1 MAMPEENLLHVTDED
16 FEAEILKSEKP
27 VLVDFWAAW
36 CGPCK
41 AIAPT
46 IEALA
51 EEYAGQI
58 RVAKLDVDNNP
69 KSAMKFGIKAIPTMI
84 MFKDGEVSDQIT
96 GAVGK
101 AQLEEAIKKVL
112 S

>member
-1 MAMPEENLLHVTDED
+1 MSEENLLHVTDED

-69 KSAMKFGIKAIPTMI
+69 KSAMKFGIRAIPTMI

-101 AQLEEAIKKVL
+101 AQLEEAIKKAL
-112 S
+112 A

>member
-1 MAMPEENLLHVTDED
+1 MSEENLLHVTDED

-101 AQLEEAIKKVL
+101 AQLEKAIKKVL
-112 S
+112 P

>member
-1 MAMPEENLLHVTDED
+1 MSEENLLHVTDED

-69 KSAMKFGIKAIPTMI
+69 KSAMKFGIRAIPTMI

-101 AQLEEAIKKVL
+101 AQLEKAIKKAL
-112 S
+112 A

>member
-1 MAMPEENLLHVTDED
+1 MSEENLLHVNDED
-16 FEAEILKSEKP
+16 FEAEVLKSEKP
-27 VLVDFWAAW
+27 VLVDFWATW

-101 AQLEEAIKKVL
+101 AQLEEAIKKAL
-112 S
+112 L

>member
-1 MAMPEENLLHVTDED
+1 MPEENLLHVTDED

>member
-1 MAMPEENLLHVTDED
+1 MPEENLLHVTDED

-69 KSAMKFGIKAIPTMI
+69 KSAMKFGIRAIPTMI

-101 AQLEEAIKKVL
+101 AQLEEAIKKAL
-112 S
+112 A

>member
-27 VLVDFWAAW
+27 VLVDFWATW

-58 RVAKLDVDNNP
+58 QVAKLDVDNNP
-69 KSAMKFGIKAIPTMI
+69 KTAMKFGIKAIPTMI
-84 MFKDGEVSDQIT
+84 MFKGGEVSDQIT

-112 S
+112 A

>member
-1 MAMPEENLLHVTDED
+1 MSEENLLHVTDED

-112 S
+112 P

>member
-1 MAMPEENLLHVTDED
+1 MPEENLLHVTDED

-58 RVAKLDVDNNP
+58 RVAKLDVENNP

>member
-1 MAMPEENLLHVTDED
+1 MSEENLLHVTDED
-16 FEAEILKSEKP
+16 FEVEILKSEKP

-51 EEYAGQI
+51 KEYAGQI

-101 AQLEEAIKKVL
+101 AQLEEAIKKAL
-112 S
+112 P

>member
-1 MAMPEENLLHVTDED
+1 MPEENLLHVTDED

-51 EEYAGQI
+51 KEYAGQI

-101 AQLEEAIKKVL
+101 AQLEEAIKKAL
-112 S
+112 L

>member
-1 MAMPEENLLHVTDED
+1 MPEENLLHVTDED
-16 FEAEILKSEKP
+16 FEVEILKSEKP

>member
-1 MAMPEENLLHVTDED
+1 MSEDNVYHVSDEA
-16 FEAEILKSEKP
+16 FEQEVLKSDVP
-27 VLVDFWAAW
+27 VLVDFWATW

-51 EEYAGQI
+51 DEYKDKVK
-58 RVAKLDVDNNP
+58 VAKVDVDNNP
-69 KSAMKFGIKAIPTMI
+69 KVAGQFGIRAIPTMLL
-84 MFKDGEVSDQIT
+84 FKNGEVAEQIT

-101 AQLEEAIKKVL
+101 AQLEEAIKKAIV
-112 S
+112 

>member
-1 MAMPEENLLHVTDED
+1 MAMSEENLLHVTDEN

-112 S
+112 P

>member
-1 MAMPEENLLHVTDED
+1 MPEENLLHVTDED

-51 EEYAGQI
+51 KEYAGQI

>member
-1 MAMPEENLLHVTDED
+1 MSEENLLHVSDED
-16 FEAEILKSEKP
+16 FEAEILNSEKP

>member
-1 MAMPEENLLHVTDED
+1 MSEENLLHVTDED

-51 EEYAGQI
+51 EKYAGQI

-69 KSAMKFGIKAIPTMI
+69 KSAMKFGIRAIPTMI

-101 AQLEEAIKKVL
+101 AQLEKAIKKAL
-112 S
+112 A

>member
-1 MAMPEENLLHVTDED
+1 MPEENLLHVTDD
-16 FEAEILKSEKP
+16 AFEAEVIKSDLP

-46 IEALA
+46 IESLA
-51 EEYAGQI
+51 DEYAGKL
-58 RVAKLDVDNNP
+58 RVAKLDVDSNP
-69 KSAMKFGIKAIPTMI
+69 KSASQYGIRAIPTMLV
-84 MFKDGEVSDQIT
+84 FKDGQVVDQIT

-101 AQLEEAIKKVL
+101 SILEEAIKKVV

>member
-1 MAMPEENLLHVTDED
+1 MSEENLLHVTDED

-101 AQLEEAIKKVL
+101 AQLEKAIKKAL
-112 S
+112 A

>member
-1 MAMPEENLLHVTDED
+1 MSEENLLHVTDED

-51 EEYAGQI
+51 EKYAGQI

-69 KSAMKFGIKAIPTMI
+69 KSAMKFGIRAIPTMI

-112 S
+112 P

>member
-1 MAMPEENLLHVTDED
+1 MSEENLLHVTDED

-69 KSAMKFGIKAIPTMI
+69 KSAMKFGIRAIPTMI

-112 S
+112 P

>member
-1 MAMPEENLLHVTDED
+1 MSEENLLHVTDEN

-112 S
+112 P